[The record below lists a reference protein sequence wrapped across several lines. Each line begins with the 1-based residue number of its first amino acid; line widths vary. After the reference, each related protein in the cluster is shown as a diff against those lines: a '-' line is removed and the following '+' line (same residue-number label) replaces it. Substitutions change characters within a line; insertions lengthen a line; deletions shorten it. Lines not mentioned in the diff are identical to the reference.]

1 MRRFPVICAL
11 LALALPGAASAR
23 PGSPGDGTLLV
34 RNANARI
41 VVQAKGGL
49 IGRCDACTLTIKDP
63 NPDDGSGPIVS
74 GAELRHD
81 INDTTTRWIGG
92 NMRFRI
98 IGGRFT
104 VGVSGGGVDLSV
116 IGKGQVTLQGNK
128 GSDDDGTFSLNGAAA
143 QPITDVAQFFLLAAT
158 TG

>member
-1 MRRFPVICAL
+1 VL

-23 PGSPGDGTLLV
+23 VGAPGDGTLLV
-34 RNANARI
+34 RNANGRI

-49 IGRCDACTLTIKDP
+49 IGRCDRCVLTIKDP

-74 GAELRHD
+74 GAEATRD
-81 INDTTTRWIGG
+81 VNDTTTRWSGT

-104 VGVSGGGVDLSV
+104 VNVYGFGIDLSV
-116 IGKGQVTLQGNK
+116 IGKGQFTLQGNK
-128 GSDDDGTFSLNGAAA
+128 GTDDDGAFSLNGAAP
-143 QPITDVAQFFLLAAT
+143 QPITDVVQFFFLAAT